1 MFVAD
6 ENEYY
11 GLTFEEYQDLA
22 LEFVVYPEQHAVIYP
37 SLKLAGEAGEVAE
50 KVGKRLRDAGGD
62 FDDIE
67 WREAMKKELGDVLWY
82 ISALAEDLGYTLE
95 EVADTNLSKLSSRA
109 VRGVLQGSG
118 DDR

>member
-1 MFVAD
+1 MEFETGD
-6 ENEYY
+6 YE
-11 GLTFEEYQDLA
+11 GLTFEEYQDIA
-22 LEFVVYPEQHAVIYP
+22 LEFVVYSDQHTVLYP
-37 SLKLAGEAGEVAE
+37 ALKLAGEAGEVAE

-82 ISALAEDLGYTLE
+82 ISALADDLGYTLE
-95 EVADTNLSKLSSRA
+95 EIADTNLSKLSSRA
-109 VRGVLQGSG
+109 ARGVIQGSG

>member
-1 MFVAD
+1 MELED
-6 ENEYY
+6 EYY
-11 GLTFEEYQDLA
+11 GMTFEEYQAISLDFA
-22 LEFVVYPEQHAVIYP
+22 MYPDQHEVIYP
-37 SLKLAGEAGEVAE
+37 ALKLAGEAGEVAE

-62 FDDIE
+62 FTELE

-82 ISALAEDLGYTLE
+82 ISALADDLGYTLE

-109 VRGVLQGSG
+109 ARGVLGGSG

>member
-1 MFVAD
+1 MFAAD

-22 LEFVVYPEQHAVIYP
+22 LEFVVYPDQHAVIYP

-109 VRGVLQGSG
+109 ARGVLQGSG